1 MAVAP
6 IVVTVNAMG
15 ALIVYRSGP
24 GDVLRC
30 PSCESV
36 LMVASSL
43 SEGPRV
49 YLASLK
55 WMEAPS

>member
-1 MAVAP
+1 M
-6 IVVTVNAMG
+6 TVNALG

-36 LMVASSL
+36 LMVAASL